1 MPLEAKKFL
10 KVDRDFV
17 KLMGKAEQTQIVLN
31 CCANELLKNTLPV
44 LYDELERCQKSLE
57 GYLEQKRAIFP
68 RFYFVSNAAILII
81 LSQGSDPLQMQPYY
95 EKVFDSVNQVEHDKS
110 DKGKI
115 LAIKNISGSD
125 EERVKLAKVCL
136 ASGSIEVW
144 LGKLVI
150 EMQKTLKALCETA
163 AAQCAEMSLGDF
175 VDANCAQFALLGI
188 QFNWTAQCQEAL
200 EKSKQ
205 NKSIVQDTNRQ
216 QLVVLQELS
225 SWCLNDLKTKM
236 NRRKIETLVTIH
248 VHQKD
253 VRDSA
258 WFP

>member
-1 MPLEAKKFL
+1 MGRRRQSVDAPRECIGRSTQ
-10 KVDRDFV
+10 VDRDFV
-17 KLMGKAEQTQIVLN
+17 KLMAKAESTQIVLN

-125 EERVKLAKVCL
+125 EERGRLRHN
-136 ASGSIEVW
+136 GE
-144 LGKLVI
+144 
-150 EMQKTLKALCETA
+150 
-163 AAQCAEMSLGDF
+163 
-175 VDANCAQFALLGI
+175 
-188 QFNWTAQCQEAL
+188 
-200 EKSKQ
+200 
-205 NKSIVQDTNRQ
+205 
-216 QLVVLQELS
+216 
-225 SWCLNDLKTKM
+225 
-236 NRRKIETLVTIH
+236 
-248 VHQKD
+248 
-253 VRDSA
+253 
-258 WFP
+258 

>member
-1 MPLEAKKFL
+1 
-10 KVDRDFV
+10 
-17 KLMGKAEQTQIVLN
+17 MGKAEQTQVVLQ

-44 LYDELERCQKSLE
+44 LYDELGAMPEIARRVF
-57 GYLEQKRAIFP
+57 GAKRAIFP

-115 LAIKNISGSD
+115 LAIKNISGSMR
-125 EERVKLAKVCL
+125 RVKLAKVCL

-163 AAQCAEMSLGDF
+163 AAQCAEMS
-175 VDANCAQFALLGI
+175 
-188 QFNWTAQCQEAL
+188 
-200 EKSKQ
+200 S
-205 NKSIVQDTNRQ
+205 R
-216 QLVVLQELS
+216 
-225 SWCLNDLKTKM
+225 
-236 NRRKIETLVTIH
+236 
-248 VHQKD
+248 
-253 VRDSA
+253 
-258 WFP
+258 